1 MELSCMAICVYQFL
15 LIFSYNL
22 TWGDQMHLLGKYP
35 FIHSILLLTN
45 IQKSSNLNY
54 QTDKYSVKL
63 QRTSKECGHTTMLLS
78 FYVIYQNR
86 KKSFWSHVYFL
97 YSIGMYIFS
106 NFSAKATVLFFWI
119 LSYLLCNQMHSCVSQ
134 RNGEAHTAISSYP
147 LNPVGH
153 LILGAWGTWSLV
165 WGTLILFLKV

>member
-15 LIFSYNL
+15 LIFSSNL
-22 TWGDQMHLLGKYP
+22 TWGDQMHLLGKYS
-35 FIHSILLLTN
+35 FVHSILLLTN

-78 FYVIYQNR
+78 FYVIHQNR

-106 NFSAKATVLFFWI
+106 NFLAKATVLFSEFCHI
-119 LSYLLCNQMHSCVSQ
+119 CFAIKC
-134 RNGEAHTAISSYP
+134 TAVLVKGMVKPTQQFP
-147 LNPVGH
+147 LIH
-153 LILGAWGTWSLV
+153 
-165 WGTLILFLKV
+165 